1 MDGLR
6 GLIVNSTESGNNK
19 ETPVMDF
26 LIGLNKM
33 GRPTI
38 NLGGNFGAGPGT
50 RNFKGKTVFLSACF
64 YILLVNH

>member
-1 MDGLR
+1 VDGLR

-33 GRPTI
+33 GRP
-38 NLGGNFGAGPGT
+38 P
-50 RNFKGKTVFLSACF
+50 
-64 YILLVNH
+64 